1 MKVNIFAE
9 VNLQNADEALAQLES
24 FFTRSRMK
32 MADIPYIVRLA
43 FILGNAAVLERLVEL
58 GYEDVADE
66 VALSVVDLP
75 VEEQQ

>member
-9 VNLQNADEALAQLES
+9 VNLQNADEALHKLES
-24 FFTRSRMK
+24 LLLRQKLRLSEVCLITRIS
-32 MADIPYIVRLA
+32 

-75 VEEQQ
+75 SDEHQ